1 MQHLIN
7 FDFNINAF
15 SQETVFDDTFMS
27 QSGDVEA
34 RSRNFDSAFLLNDVA
49 SLHDVAEVADIRQR
63 ALSATRMGRYMQNQA
78 QRCENISC
86 CLELANYSE
95 QVFLIESY

>member
-1 MQHLIN
+1 MEHLIN
-7 FDFNINAF
+7 FDFNINFF

-27 QSGDVEA
+27 QSGDIEA

-49 SLHDVAEVADIRQR
+49 SLHDVADIRQR

-86 CLELANYSE
+86 CLELAKCSE
-95 QVFLIESY
+95 QVFFTESF

>member
-1 MQHLIN
+1 MQHSIN
-7 FDFNINAF
+7 FEFNLNAF
-15 SQETVFDDTFMS
+15 SQETVFDDTFLS
-27 QSGDVEA
+27 QSGDIEA

-49 SLHDVAEVADIRQR
+49 ALHDVADIRQR

-86 CLELANYSE
+86 CLELAKYSE
-95 QVFLIESY
+95 QVFLVESY